1 MLFLFCFNRLLLFF
15 ELQCLHQLL
24 LILVVRLFTFFFILL
39 HFIFLFLDLSSE
51 FLIDFFLFPYL
62 FDLADF
68 LDGFLEMALL
78 YFFVLKLD
86 FPQVFRLAWLLFWN
100 FIFSFFNLRV
110 PSRGLIFILSLILG
124 NLKCSFLSF
133 LKDAFESRGFLPLR
147 WFALIVLVSNLV
159 SVEKAL
165 CWLFL
170 STGVFD
176 FWLPFFGYLLI

>member
-1 MLFLFCFNRLLLFF
+1 M
-15 ELQCLHQLL
+15 
-24 LILVVRLFTFFFILL
+24 RLFTFFFLLL

-86 FPQVFRLAWLLFWN
+86 FPQVFRLAWLLFWS

-110 PSRGLIFILSLILG
+110 PPRGLIFILTLILG
-124 NLKCSFLSF
+124 DLKCSFLSF
-133 LKDAFESRGFLPLR
+133 LKDAFESGGFLPLR
-147 WFALIVLVSNLV
+147 WLALIVLVSNLV
-159 SVEKAL
+159 SVKKAL